1 VDFLVKTFVQKEA
14 DVKRLWFIVDAADK
28 TLGRLAVKIA
38 NLLRGKTKPTYT
50 PQVDCGDFVV
60 VINAEK
66 VKLTG
71 SKETQKT
78 YSHFSGYRS
87 GEYTLT
93 AAAVRATHPERII
106 ESAVHGMLPRN
117 RSLSRA
123 AFKRLKVYAGTNH
136 PHAAQNPKVV
146 DLK

>member
-1 VDFLVKTFVQKEA
+1 MTGAPPINIFDGTAEE
-14 DVKRLWFIVDAADK
+14 
-28 TLGRLAVKIA
+28 
-38 NLLRGKTKPTYT
+38 LRRAIT
-50 PQVDCGDFVV
+50 CSISSMVV

-71 SKETQKT
+71 SKESQKT

-93 AAAVRATHPERII
+93 AAAVRARHPERLI

-123 AFKRLKVYAGTNH
+123 AFKRLKVYAGANH
-136 PHAAQNPKVV
+136 PHTAQNPKVV

>member
-1 VDFLVKTFVQKEA
+1 MKTFVQKEA
-14 DVKRLWFIVDAADK
+14 DVKRLWHLVDATDK
-28 TLGRLAVKIA
+28 PLGRIAVKIT

-71 SKETQKT
+71 SKDTQKVYRYFT
-78 YSHFSGYRS
+78 GARS
-87 GEYTLT
+87 GVYTIT
-93 AAAVRATHPERII
+93 AAALRARHPERMI
-106 ESAVHGMLPRN
+106 EAAVHGMLPHN
-117 RSLSRA
+117 RTLSRE
-123 AFKRLKVYAGTNH
+123 AFKRLKVYAGTSH
-136 PHAAQNPKVV
+136 PHAAQNPIVV

>member
-1 VDFLVKTFVQKEA
+1 MKTFVQKEA
-14 DVKRLWFIVDAADK
+14 DVKRVWLVVDAADK

-78 YSHFSGYRS
+78 YRSFSGYRS
-87 GEYTLT
+87 GERDIT
-93 AAAVRATHPERII
+93 AAAVRARHPERLI

-117 RSLSRA
+117 RTLSRQ
-123 AFKRLKVYAGTNH
+123 AFKRLKVYAGTKH
-136 PHAAQNPKVV
+136 PHAAQNPQVV